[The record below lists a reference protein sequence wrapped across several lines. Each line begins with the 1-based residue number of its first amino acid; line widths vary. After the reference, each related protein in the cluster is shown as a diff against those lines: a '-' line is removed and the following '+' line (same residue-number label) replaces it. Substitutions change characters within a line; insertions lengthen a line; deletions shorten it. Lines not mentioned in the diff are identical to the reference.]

1 MTSFNKKFF
10 KFLSIFTVLVY
21 SLYGINSYA
30 EDAIERDTRE
40 YSLGFVEVIQ
50 EIKEDAEA
58 EKKKTALRKI
68 ETQNI
73 HLANNRELKC
83 LADNIYFE
91 AGNQSTQGKLAVAA
105 VTINRVKSPKFPK
118 SVCSVVYQRTKR
130 VCQFSW
136 VCEGKKTVRSAQQYS
151 ESKKVAEKVLLSG
164 ANHGIL
170 GRNVLFYHAD
180 YVNPRWNLRRVAK
193 IGDHIFYA
201 G

>member
-1 MTSFNKKFF
+1 MTKLFESKRDFPYIRWAEGFF
-10 KFLSIFTVLVY
+10 IGAIVIMMIALMTPSPAPAVVHVPVVQVVEKPVVVKEPVYLS
-21 SLYGINSYA
+21 A
-30 EDAIERDTRE
+30 HDKRQ
-40 YSLGFVEVIQ
+40 IQ
-50 EIKEDAEA
+50 
-58 EKKKTALRKI
+58 
-68 ETQNI
+68 
-73 HLANNRELKC
+73 C
-83 LADNIYFE
+83 LAENAYFE
-91 AGNQSTQGKLAVAA
+91 AGNQSTKGKIA
-105 VTINRVKSPKFPK
+105 VTNVVMNRVEDKRFPK
-118 SVCSVVYQRTKR
+118 TPCAVVHQRTAR

-136 VCEGKKTVRSAQQYS
+136 VCEGNKSVRSAQQYS